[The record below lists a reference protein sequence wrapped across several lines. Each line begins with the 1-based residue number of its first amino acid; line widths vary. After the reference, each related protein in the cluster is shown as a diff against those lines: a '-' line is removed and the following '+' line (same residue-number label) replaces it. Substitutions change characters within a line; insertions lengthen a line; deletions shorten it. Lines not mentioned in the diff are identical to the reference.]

1 MVTVYTKP
9 ACVQCNA
16 TYKAGER
23 VSPTT
28 GIPYVIINGQIV
40 VKDSKVLRVFAGQ
53 PIRYPVEDK
62 GRYEPVSEKDWLL
75 QFPEKYKQKGSP
87 DEPSSCCPLGELR
100 DCFRP
105 GRRTIPDPV

>member
-1 MVTVYTKP
+1 L
-9 ACVQCNA
+9 
-16 TYKAGER
+16 
-23 VSPTT
+23 PTT

-75 QFPEKYKQKGSP
+75 QFPEKYK
-87 DEPSSCCPLGELR
+87 
-100 DCFRP
+100 
-105 GRRTIPDPV
+105 